1 MLSRINRRGF
11 LGTLAIGMGG
21 TALAPLLA
29 ACGKS
34 APKAAGE
41 PTPNPVTDK
50 PAAATTETEVPLTK
64 PADWDAIA
72 FNKARGN
79 AGMIPDSYLGSI
91 NGPDGPA
98 KHLGKHLPYIP
109 DFTEG
114 VPAGSLAL
122 MWGDTGAGYAA
133 HPNAPRNDS
142 NNNEGHWYNWIRI
155 RKAVAGEAD
164 EAETKFSNWPTVE
177 AGDSGAYA
185 TYGGGDISEDGGKK
199 TIYIIKLPA
208 DVALGDTVRVWAH
221 CLTHGEYVDF
231 ITI

>member
-11 LGTLAIGMGG
+11 LGSLAIGMGG

-34 APKAAGE
+34 APKATPAG
-41 PTPNPVTDK
+41 P
-50 PAAATTETEVPLTK
+50 TTEDVPAKPPTAAKLEVPLTR
-64 PADWDAIA
+64 PDDWDAIA

-79 AGMIPDSYLGSI
+79 AGMIPDTYLGSI
-91 NGPDGPA
+91 NGADGPA

-122 MWGDTGAGYAA
+122 MWGDSGEGYAA

-142 NNNEGHWYNWIRI
+142 NNNEGHWYNWVRV
-155 RKAVAGEAD
+155 RKAVAGEAE
-164 EAETKFSNWPTVE
+164 EAESKFSNWPAVE
-177 AGDSGAYA
+177 DGDSGAYA
-185 TYGGGDISEDGGKK
+185 TYGGGDITADGGKK
-199 TIYIIKLPA
+199 TIYIVKLPA
-208 DVALGDTVRVWAH
+208 DVALGDTVRIWAH

-231 ITI
+231 ITL